1 MRRTAAEAEET
12 RRSIIATARASFT
25 SRGYAATSTTDLVES
40 IHLTRGALYHHFA
53 DKEALFETVFM
64 ELVQELDDAVTGA
77 ATAAAPKGVRAAIVA
92 GALAC
97 IEFMDRVDYR
107 QIVVVDAPAVL
118 GLDRWHQID
127 DEAGLH
133 TMEQAL
139 ELLAAE
145 GDLEVPV
152 NSALVRAL
160 FGALTELSLAHAR
173 GELTTADAI
182 GAFELVLDRLGPN
195 ASPPARLSTARSST
209 KRKTAVQ

>member
-1 MRRTAAEAEET
+1 VRRTAAEAEET
-12 RRSIIATARASFT
+12 RRAIIATARASFT
-25 SRGYAATSTTDLVES
+25 SRGYAATSTTELVES

-53 DKEALFETVFM
+53 DKEALFETVFI
-64 ELVQELDDAVTGA
+64 ELVQELDDAVTEA
-77 ATAAAPKGVRAAIVA
+77 ATAAATEGVRAAIVA

-107 QIVVVDAPAVL
+107 QIVVVDGPAVL

-127 DEAGLH
+127 GEAGLH

-145 GDLEVPV
+145 GHLEVPV

-195 ASPPARLSTARSST
+195 VSPTASSST

>member
-64 ELVQELDDAVTGA
+64 ELVQELDDAVA
-77 ATAAAPKGVRAAIVA
+77 EAAAVAAVDGVRAAILA

-107 QIVVVDAPAVL
+107 QIVVVDGPAVL

-127 DEAGLH
+127 GEAGLQSMH
-133 TMEQAL
+133 RAL
-139 ELLAAE
+139 EQLAAA
-145 GDLEVPV
+145 GALEVPV
-152 NSALVRAL
+152 GAALVRAL
-160 FGALTELSLAHAR
+160 FGALTELSLSHAR
-173 GELTTADAI
+173 GELTTAAAI
-182 GAFELVLDRLGPN
+182 GAFELLLDRLGPRD
-195 ASPPARLSTARSST
+195 APAQRSST
-209 KRKTAVQ
+209 AQRAPAQ